1 MILVGVGCF
10 ACGVVC
16 GMIIVSL
23 CRTQSELSRLR
34 EDECEENTTNEDK
47 IRKTEE

>member
-16 GMIIVSL
+16 GIITISL
-23 CRTQSELSRLR
+23 CRTQSELSRVR
-34 EDECEENTTNEDK
+34 EADEENTTNEDK